1 METKGFNGSEI
12 SEQNKE
18 ALQSETWQEAR
29 KVMKTEIQHFTEAP
43 EIQHF
48 ATVKVSKN
56 DNVYGIV
63 WGNVV
68 REYLKT
74 AYSEENAQADII
86 SDGIT
91 YKVLKREE
99 VTAFYDADGNT
110 LFDVENGRLEKEYE
124 YVMKEDKMTAV
135 SEEEIDNAAEAEEKN
150 ADLEKEEANKETGEA
165 QETERTEDEEEDV
178 PADGTEAD
186 DNVIPMGKAS
196 LKEIVTGLPAPTT
209 EEITAAK
216 EENAKPVKQRA
227 KEKLEKEMK
236 ADKDKTFAEPVI
248 GYLLKRCEEDE
259 GLAQDVV
266 QEHKTWDKCYVYIY
280 EQARKQATGN
290 RAAVRDDVVYEWAE
304 DYYHKDDKA
313 EEAEK
318 AKKEAEAKAKR
329 KKAADKSKPAK
340 PSADMNKAKVPVKE
354 EKSKEHPSPKKSGK
368 DMEGQLDMF
377 SMMGM

>member
-1 METKGFNGSEI
+1 METKGFNKNEI
-12 SEQNKE
+12 SEKSKE
-18 ALQSETWQEAR
+18 ALQSETWQ
-29 KVMKTEIQHFTEAP
+29 KVRETMKTEVQHFTEAP
-43 EIQHF
+43 EIQYF

-56 DNVYGIV
+56 DNVYGVV

-74 AYSEENAQADII
+74 AYSGENAQADVI

-124 YVMKEDKMTAV
+124 YVMQEDKATLG
-135 SEEEIDNAAEAEEKN
+135 SEEGIVNAAEAEEKS
-150 ADLEKEEANKETGEA
+150 ADLEKKDADKEAGETQEEKSEA
-165 QETERTEDEEEDV
+165 KSESDV
-178 PADGTEAD
+178 PADDIEVPD
-186 DNVIPMGKAS
+186 PVS
-196 LKEIVTGLPAPTT
+196 
-209 EEITAAK
+209 
-216 EENAKPVKQRA
+216 VKQMA

-248 GYLLKRCEEDE
+248 GYLLKRCEDDL

-266 QEHKTWDKCYVYIY
+266 QEHKTWKKCLDYIY
-280 EQARKQATGN
+280 GQARKQATEN
-290 RAAVRDDVVYEWAE
+290 RAVVRNDVVYKWAE

-329 KKAADKSKPAK
+329 KKAAAKSKPAK
-340 PSADMNKAKVPVKE
+340 PSADRNKAKVPVKE
-354 EKSKEHPSPKKSGK
+354 EKPREQPSPKKSGK
-368 DMEGQLDMF
+368 DIEGQLDMF

>member
-1 METKGFNGSEI
+1 METKGFNENEI

-48 ATVKVSKN
+48 ATVKVNKN

-74 AYSEENAQADII
+74 AYFGENAQADIV

-124 YVMKEDKMTAV
+124 YVMQEDKMTAV

-165 QETERTEDEEEDV
+165 QGKKPEEKSGNDV
-178 PADGTEAD
+178 PTND
-186 DNVIPMGKAS
+186 IAS
-196 LKEIVTGLPAPTT
+196 SDPAS
-209 EEITAAK
+209 
-216 EENAKPVKQRA
+216 VKQMA

-236 ADKDKTFAEPVI
+236 AAKDKTFAEPVI
-248 GYLLKRCEEDE
+248 EYLLKRCEEDL

-266 QEHKTWDKCYVYIY
+266 QEHKTWEKCFDYVY
-280 EQARKQATGN
+280 EQARKQAKGN

-313 EEAEK
+313 EEEKK
-318 AKKEAEAKAKR
+318 AKEAAERKKKQEERAKKTKSEPQKTETPKAK
-329 KKAADKSKPAK
+329 
-340 PSADMNKAKVPVKE
+340 E
-354 EKSKEHPSPKKSGK
+354 EPKPKKNSR
-368 DMEGQLDMF
+368 DMDGQLDMF
-377 SMMGM
+377 SIMGM

>member
-1 METKGFNGSEI
+1 MEIKGFNGSGI

-18 ALQSETWQEAR
+18 ALQSETWQETR
-29 KVMKTEIQHFTEAP
+29 KIMKTEIQHFTETP

-48 ATVKVSKN
+48 AIVKVSKN

-74 AYSEENAQADII
+74 AYSEGNAQADII

-99 VTAFYDADGNT
+99 VTAFYDVDGNT

-124 YVMKEDKMTAV
+124 YVMQEDKATV
-135 SEEEIDNAAEAEEKN
+135 ESEEGIVNAAEAEEKR
-150 ADLEKEEANKETGEA
+150 ADLEKKGADKETGEN
-165 QETERTEDEEEDV
+165 QEGKSESDV
-178 PADGTEAD
+178 PADDIEVPD
-186 DNVIPMGKAS
+186 PVS
-196 LKEIVTGLPAPTT
+196 
-209 EEITAAK
+209 
-216 EENAKPVKQRA
+216 VKQMA

-248 GYLLKRCEEDE
+248 GYLLKRCEDDL

-266 QEHKTWDKCYVYIY
+266 QEHKTWKKCFDYIY
-280 EQARKQATGN
+280 NQARKQTKGN
-290 RAAVRDDVVYEWAE
+290 CAAVRDDVVYEWAE

-313 EEAEK
+313 EEEKEAREAAERKKKQEERVKK
-318 AKKEAEAKAKR
+318 AKAEPQKTEPP
-329 KKAADKSKPAK
+329 KP
-340 PSADMNKAKVPVKE
+340 KE
-354 EKSKEHPSPKKSGK
+354 EPRPKKNSK
-368 DMEGQLDMF
+368 DMDGQLDMF
-377 SMMGM
+377 SMIGI

>member
-56 DNVYGIV
+56 DNVYGVV

-74 AYSEENAQADII
+74 AYSGENAQADVV

-124 YVMKEDKMTAV
+124 YVMQEDKATV
-135 SEEEIDNAAEAEEKN
+135 GSEEGIVNAAEAEEKS
-150 ADLEKEEANKETGEA
+150 ADLEKKDADKEAGETQEEKSEA
-165 QETERTEDEEEDV
+165 KSESDV
-178 PADGTEAD
+178 PADDIEVPD
-186 DNVIPMGKAS
+186 PVS
-196 LKEIVTGLPAPTT
+196 
-209 EEITAAK
+209 
-216 EENAKPVKQRA
+216 VKQMA

-248 GYLLKRCEEDE
+248 GYLLKRCEDDL

-266 QEHKTWDKCYVYIY
+266 QEHKTWKKCLDYIY
-280 EQARKQATGN
+280 GQARKQATEN
-290 RAAVRDDVVYEWAE
+290 RAVVRNDVVYEWAE

-313 EEAEK
+313 EEEKKAREAAERKKKQEERKKK
-318 AKKEAEAKAKR
+318 AAER
-329 KKAADKSKPAK
+329 KKADKKTPKPA
-340 PSADMNKAKVPVKE
+340 VKKDA
-354 EKSKEHPSPKKSGK
+354 KSKEKTVESTSPKKK
-368 DMEGQLDMF
+368 PKEMDGQLDMF

>member
-1 METKGFNGSEI
+1 METKGFNENEI

-43 EIQHF
+43 EIQQF
-48 ATVKVSKN
+48 ATVKVNKN

-74 AYSEENAQADII
+74 AYSGENAQADVV

-99 VTAFYDADGNT
+99 VTAFYDADGST

-124 YVMKEDKMTAV
+124 YVMQEDKMTAV
-135 SEEEIDNAAEAEEKN
+135 SEEEIDNVAEAEEKN

-165 QETERTEDEEEDV
+165 QEEKPEEKSGNDV
-178 PADGTEAD
+178 PTND
-186 DNVIPMGKAS
+186 IAS
-196 LKEIVTGLPAPTT
+196 SDPAS
-209 EEITAAK
+209 
-216 EENAKPVKQRA
+216 VKQMA

-248 GYLLKRCEEDE
+248 EYLLKRCEEDL

-266 QEHKTWDKCYVYIY
+266 QEHKTWEKCFDYIY
-280 EQARKQATGN
+280 EQARKQAKGN

-313 EEAEK
+313 EEEKK
-318 AKKEAEAKAKR
+318 AKEAAERKKKQEERAKKTKSEPQKTETPKAK
-329 KKAADKSKPAK
+329 
-340 PSADMNKAKVPVKE
+340 E
-354 EKSKEHPSPKKSGK
+354 EPKPKKNSR
-368 DMEGQLDMF
+368 DMDGQLDMF
-377 SMMGM
+377 SIMGM

>member
-12 SEQNKE
+12 SEKNKE
-18 ALQSETWQEAR
+18 ALQSEAWQEVR
-29 KVMKTEIQHFTEAP
+29 KIMKTEIQHFTEAP
-43 EIQHF
+43 KIQHF

-56 DNVYGIV
+56 DNVYGVV

-74 AYSEENAQADII
+74 AYSGENAQADVI

-124 YVMKEDKMTAV
+124 YVMQEDIATV
-135 SEEEIDNAAEAEEKN
+135 GSEEKS
-150 ADLEKEEANKETGEA
+150 ADLEKKDADKEAGETQEEKSEA
-165 QETERTEDEEEDV
+165 KSESDV
-178 PADGTEAD
+178 PADDIEVPD
-186 DNVIPMGKAS
+186 PVS
-196 LKEIVTGLPAPTT
+196 
-209 EEITAAK
+209 
-216 EENAKPVKQRA
+216 VKQMA

-248 GYLLKRCEEDE
+248 VYLLKRCEDDL

-266 QEHKTWDKCYVYIY
+266 QEHKTWKKCLDYIY
-280 EQARKQATGN
+280 GQARKQATEN
-290 RAAVRDDVVYEWAE
+290 RAVVRNDVVYEWAE

-313 EEAEK
+313 EEEKKAREAAERKKKQEERAKK
-318 AKKEAEAKAKR
+318 AKAEPQKTE
-329 KKAADKSKPAK
+329 SPKP
-340 PSADMNKAKVPVKE
+340 KE
-354 EKSKEHPSPKKSGK
+354 EPKPKKNNK
-368 DMEGQLDMF
+368 DMDGQLDMF

>member
-1 METKGFNGSEI
+1 METKGFNEKEI

-29 KVMKTEIQHFTEAP
+29 KVMKTEIEHFTEAP

-48 ATVKVSKN
+48 ATVKVNKN

-74 AYSEENAQADII
+74 AYSGENAQADVV

-124 YVMKEDKMTAV
+124 YVMQEDKMTAV
-135 SEEEIDNAAEAEEKN
+135 SEEKN

-266 QEHKTWDKCYVYIY
+266 QEHKTWKKCFDYIY
-280 EQARKQATGN
+280 SQARKQTKGN
-290 RAAVRDDVVYEWAE
+290 CAAVRDDVVYEWAE

-313 EEAEK
+313 EEEKK
-318 AKKEAEAKAKR
+318 AKKEAERKKR
-329 KKAADKSKPAK
+329 EAERKKKTADQKAADKKNPKQTTAK
-340 PSADMNKAKVPVKE
+340 EDKAE
-354 EKSKEHPSPKKSGK
+354 EKQMEPPKPKKNSK
-368 DMEGQLDMF
+368 DMDGQMDLF

>member
-18 ALQSETWQEAR
+18 ALQSGTWQEAK

-48 ATVKVSKN
+48 ATVKVSKH
-56 DNVYGIV
+56 DNVYGVV

-124 YVMKEDKMTAV
+124 YVMQEDKATV
-135 SEEEIDNAAEAEEKN
+135 GSEEEMDNADEVEEKST
-150 ADLEKEEANKETGEA
+150 DLEKEAEDKEVGET
-165 QETERTEDEEEDV
+165 QEEKPEEKIGNDV
-178 PADGTEAD
+178 SAD
-186 DNVIPMGKAS
+186 S
-196 LKEIVTGLPAPTT
+196 IVPLDPSA
-209 EEITAAK
+209 I
-216 EENAKPVKQRA
+216 KQIA

-248 GYLLKRCEEDE
+248 GYLLKRCEEDL
-259 GLAQDVV
+259 GLAQDVA
-266 QEHKTWDKCYVYIY
+266 QEHKTWKKCFDYIY
-280 EQARKQATGN
+280 EQARKQAKGSST
-290 RAAVRDDVVYEWAE
+290 AVRDDVVYEWAE

-313 EEAEK
+313 EEEKK
-318 AKKEAEAKAKR
+318 AKEAAKR
-329 KKAADKSKPAK
+329 KKKEEERKKKAAEQKKTEKKNPKQDAKKEKAEEKPAEPPK
-340 PSADMNKAKVPVKE
+340 
-354 EKSKEHPSPKKSGK
+354 PKKNPK
-368 DMEGQLDMF
+368 EMDGQMDMF